1 MTAERWQQIAR
12 IYDAAAD
19 LADDERARYLDEE
32 CGGDVDLRGEVE
44 SLLADRHARLLVDTP
59 IWESA
64 VGLLEPAAEL
74 PAGRMLGP
82 YRIETLLG
90 SGGMGQVYRAYD
102 TRLNRTVAVKVIAD
116 DLAAATAFR
125 ERFEREARVLA
136 ALGHPHI
143 CTLYDVGRD
152 EGIEFLVMEYV
163 EGETLASL
171 LTRGPLSVG
180 DAVRFAAEIAEALDA
195 AHRRGVIHRDLK
207 PGNVMITRTG
217 TSRPG
222 APHAMLL
229 DFGVAKSA
237 ASAVVLP
244 VSDGDASAPGS
255 IAGTLRYMAPEQLEG
270 RDSDT
275 RTDIFALGALL
286 YEMLT
291 GTARAGAPPL
301 RDSRPDVSIALERTI
316 ATCLE
321 TDPDGR
327 WQSAA
332 DLARALRWMA
342 ADASSSGAPSPSPV
356 TLRRTALML
365 AATVLAIVAV
375 ASLITFLRR
384 EPPAPTALTQF
395 ELALP
400 DGWTLADLTVVSS
413 SNAVTTNPL
422 AVSRDGLRMA
432 FVARNEQGEQRLWL
446 RTLDRA
452 QPRMLD
458 GTEGA
463 TEPFWS
469 ADGGDLAFFAD
480 RKLKRIDVDA
490 GVVTTICDAAGR
502 GGSWG
507 NGGDI
512 LFASGGLIH
521 HVRAT
526 GGTPIPV
533 TERAAGEQS
542 HIRPLFL
549 PDGRHF
555 VYYAFKPG
563 GPQIVYFT
571 SLGTSERR
579 ELLQTEATNVGYAR
593 GHVLFV
599 RGQQLLAQ
607 PIDLS
612 QGTLSGTPMTVIED
626 IQTQPAMP
634 TLGVFAVADN
644 GLLVYQPSH
653 GPPHST
659 LTWFDRAGTRLAT
672 VGEPANFAHVRLSP
686 DGARVAVNVLDDAAN
701 RGDAWIYDLP
711 SGTRSRFTFDAT
723 PANTL
728 AWSPDGKH
736 IVFGTHSTSPPSLIV
751 KASDGSGVERPL
763 RLGDARLGPGRQP
776 DDWSPDGRRILLFA
790 GGGLWTVAA
799 EGDPELAPWIGGDD
813 QKIFAQFD
821 PSGRY
826 VAYQATAGGRPEIYI
841 EAFPGPGGK
850 WLVSTAGGT
859 LPRWRSDGREL
870 FYIAPDDSLIAVPI
884 AVSESSVQVGRPQRL
899 FKTRRKVMSTR
910 FGYSYDVAPDGRRF
924 LINTS
929 PAPRPP
935 SPLTVVMHWTP
946 GL

>member
-12 IYDAAAD
+12 IYDTAAD
-19 LADDERARYLDEE
+19 LADEERDRYLAEA
-32 CGGDVDLRGEVE
+32 CRGDADLRGEVA
-44 SLLADRHARLLVDTP
+44 SLLADSHARLLIDAPV
-59 IWESA
+59 WEA
-64 VGLLEPAAEL
+64 AAGLIEPAAEL
-74 PAGRMLGP
+74 PPGRTLGP

-102 TRLNRTVAVKVIAD
+102 TRLNRTVAIKVIAD
-116 DLAAATAFR
+116 DLAAVTAFR

-136 ALGHPHI
+136 VLGHPHI

-152 EGIEFLVMEYV
+152 EGVEYLVMEYV

-180 DAVRFAAEIAEALDA
+180 DAIRFAAEIAEALDA

-229 DFGVAKSA
+229 DFGLAKSA
-237 ASAVVLP
+237 AAAALP
-244 VSDGDASAPGS
+244 ASDGDPGTKGS
-255 IAGTLRYMAPEQLEG
+255 IAGTLRYMAPEQREG
-270 RDSDT
+270 RDSDA

-286 YEMLT
+286 HEMLT
-291 GTARAGAPPL
+291 GTARAGSPPL
-301 RDSRPDVSIALERTI
+301 KESWPDVPIALERAI

-342 ADASSSGAPSPSPV
+342 VDASTSGAPSPAPV
-356 TLRRTALML
+356 TSRTAALL
-365 AATVLAIVAV
+365 AVAALTIATA
-375 ASLITFLRR
+375 ASLITFMLR
-384 EPPAPTALTQF
+384 EPPAPSEFAQF

-400 DGWTLADLTVVSS
+400 GGWTLADLTVVSS

-422 AVSRDGLRMA
+422 AVSRDGGRIA
-432 FVARNEQGEQRLWL
+432 FVARNNRGEQRLWI
-446 RTLDRA
+446 RTLDQA
-452 QPRMLD
+452 QPRMID
-458 GTEGA
+458 GTDGA
-463 TEPFWS
+463 AEPFWS
-469 ADGGDLAFFAD
+469 ADGGELAFFAD
-480 RKLKRIDVDA
+480 RKLKKVDIDA
-490 GVVTTICDAAGR
+490 GVVTAICDAAGR

-507 NGGDI
+507 ADGDI
-512 LFASGGLIH
+512 LFASDGVIH
-521 HVRAT
+521 HVHAT
-526 GGTPIPV
+526 GGSPRPV
-533 TERAAGEQS
+533 TTRAAGEQS
-542 HIRPLFL
+542 HIRPMFL

-599 RGQQLLAQ
+599 RGRQLLAQ
-607 PIDLS
+607 PIDIS
-612 QGTLSGTPMTVIED
+612 QGALSGVPITVIED

-634 TLGVFAVADN
+634 TLGVFAVAEN
-644 GLLVYQPSH
+644 GLLVYQASH

-659 LTWFDRAGTRLAT
+659 LTWFDRAGTPIAT
-672 VGEPANFAHVRLSP
+672 VGEPANFAHIRLSP
-686 DGARVAVNVLDDAAN
+686 DGARVAVNVLDDTSDG
-701 RGDAWIYDLP
+701 GDAWIYDLP
-711 SGTRSRFTFDAT
+711 SGTRSRFTFDNT
-723 PANTL
+723 PETTL
-728 AWSPDGKH
+728 AWSPDGRQ
-736 IVFGTHSTSPPSLIV
+736 IVFGSQRAKPAVIV
-751 KASDGSGVERPL
+751 KTADGSGVERPL
-763 RLGDARLGPGRQP
+763 RLDDTRLGLGRQP
-776 DDWSPDGRRILLFA
+776 NDWSPDGRRILLFA
-790 GGGLWTVAA
+790 GSDLWTVAA
-799 EGDPELAPWIGGDD
+799 EGDPDVTPWIGGND

-826 VAYQATAGGRPEIYI
+826 VAYQGSGTGRPEIYI
-841 EAFPGPGGK
+841 ESFPGPGGK
-850 WLVSTAGGT
+850 WLVSTAGGIM
-859 LPRWRSDGREL
+859 PRWRNDGREL
-870 FYIAPDDSLIAVPI
+870 FYIGPDDALIAVPV
-884 AVSESSVQVGRPQRL
+884 AAGESSVQVGRAQPL
-899 FKTRRKVMSTR
+899 FQTRRKAMSTR

-929 PAPRPP
+929 PAPGPL

>member
-1 MTAERWQQIAR
+1 MTAERWQLIAR

-19 LADDERARYLDEE
+19 LADDERARYLAEA
-32 CGGDVDLRGEVE
+32 CGGDADLRGEVE
-44 SLLADRHARLLVDTP
+44 SLLADSHARLLIDTP
-59 IWESA
+59 VWESA
-64 VGLLEPAAEL
+64 AGLFEPAAEL
-74 PAGRMLGP
+74 PPGRMLGP

-102 TRLNRTVAVKVIAD
+102 TRLSRTVAVKVIAD
-116 DLAAATAFR
+116 DLAGVSGFR

-152 EGIEFLVMEYV
+152 DNTEYLVMEYV

-171 LTRGPLSVG
+171 LKRGPLSVG

-237 ASAVVLP
+237 AAAVARP
-244 VSDGDASAPGS
+244 ASDGDASAQGS
-255 IAGTLRYMAPEQLEG
+255 VAGTLRYMAPEQLEG
-270 RDSDT
+270 RDSDA

-286 YEMLT
+286 CEMLT
-291 GTARAGAPPL
+291 GTARAGEPAL
-301 RDSRPDVSIALERTI
+301 RDSRPDVSIALERAI
-316 ATCLE
+316 ATCLD

-332 DLARALRWMA
+332 DLARTLRWMA

-356 TLRRTALML
+356 TSRRTALLL
-365 AATVLAIVAV
+365 AATVLAIAAV
-375 ASLITFLRR
+375 ASLITFMRR
-384 EPPAPTALTQF
+384 EPPAATDLTEF
-395 ELALP
+395 GLALP
-400 DGWTLADLTVVSS
+400 DGWSLADLTVVSS

-422 AVSRDGLRMA
+422 AVSRDGRRMA
-432 FVARNEQGEQRLWL
+432 VVARNDRGEQRLWI

-458 GTEGA
+458 GTDGA

-480 RKLKRIDVDA
+480 RKLKKVNVDA
-490 GVVTTICDAAGR
+490 GVVTAICDAAGR
-502 GGSWG
+502 GGTWG
-507 NGGDI
+507 ARGNI
-512 LFASGGLIH
+512 LFASGGVIH
-521 HVRAT
+521 SVPAT

-533 TERAAGEQS
+533 TERVPGEQT

-555 VYYAFKPG
+555 LYYAFRPG
-563 GPQIVYFT
+563 GPQVVYFT

-579 ELLQTEATNVGYAR
+579 ELLQTDATNVGYAR

-599 RGQQLLAQ
+599 RGRQLLAQ
-607 PIDLS
+607 PIDIS
-612 QGTLSGTPMTVIED
+612 QGALSGTPITVIED

-634 TLGVFAVADN
+634 TLGVFAVAEN

-659 LTWFDRAGTRLAT
+659 LTWFDRTGTRIAT

-686 DGARVAVNVLDDAAN
+686 DGARVAVNVLDDTVN
-701 RGDAWIYDLP
+701 GGDAWIYDLP
-711 SGTRSRFTFDAT
+711 SGTRSRFTFDPT
-723 PANTL
+723 PENAL

-736 IVFGTHSTSPPSLIV
+736 IVFGSHRTNPPSVIV
-751 KASDGSGVERPL
+751 KASDGSGVERAL
-763 RLGDARLGPGRQP
+763 RLEGERLGPGRQP

-799 EGDPELAPWIGGDD
+799 EGDPELTPWIGGDD

-826 VAYQATAGGRPEIYI
+826 VAYQATAGGRPEIYV

-870 FYIAPDDSLIAVPI
+870 FYIAPDDSLIAVSI
-884 AVSESSVQVGRPQRL
+884 AVSESSVQVGRAHPL

-910 FGYSYDVAPDGRRF
+910 SGYSYDVAPDGRRF

-929 PAPRPP
+929 PAPRFP
-935 SPLTVVMHWTP
+935 SPLKVVMHWRP